1 MRLSEG
7 VAKEQHQCSEI
18 SLLPHVVE
26 RRLRYQQ
33 NRSPISLSDHSKNH
47 AASNLATLAGVT
59 VLVGKSDYFSFKFNT
74 TFRKNRE
81 IRATVIDAD
90 GGV

>member
-1 MRLSEG
+1 VRLSEG

-33 NRSPISLSDHSKNH
+33 NRSPISLSDHSKNQ

-59 VLVGKSDYFSFKFNT
+59 VLVGRSK
-74 TFRKNRE
+74 
-81 IRATVIDAD
+81 IQV
-90 GGV
+90 G